1 MNIDWQTIHKPL
13 IVFSAGVMVGILLF
27 MMALKYNEGEKTQFL
42 AAEKN
47 FNHTQQR
54 YSEAQRDKELY
65 RQYIDRYIRLS
76 EKGIVGDEQRLSWIE
91 VLQDVNKRLQLSSLQ
106 YEISPQQKAELPF
119 NLPRNIELNVS
130 QMKLS
135 AGLLHE
141 GDLIELLETLKLRA
155 NGFYALDSCE
165 LATQLGS
172 HRSLRYQPGVPFIT
186 MDCTLSW
193 YTVHIKASG
202 A

>member
-1 MNIDWQTIHKPL
+1 VNIDWQTIHKPL

-27 MMALKYNEGEKTQFL
+27 MTALKYNEGEKTQFM
-42 AAEKN
+42 AAENN

-54 YSEAQRDKELY
+54 YNEAQRDKELY
-65 RQYIDRYIRLS
+65 RQYLDRYVRLS
-76 EKGIVGDEQRLSWIE
+76 EKGIVGEEQRLSWIE
-91 VLQDVNKRLQLSSLQ
+91 VLQEVNKRLQLSSMQ
-106 YEISPQQKAELPF
+106 YEISPQQKAELPL
-119 NLPRNIELNVS
+119 NLPQNIELNVS
-130 QMKLS
+130 KMKLS

-141 GDLIELLETLKLRA
+141 GDLIDLLETLKLRA

-165 LATQLGS
+165 LTTQIGL

-193 YTVHIKASG
+193 YTVHIKAAG